1 MDFLSFLKNLPL
13 IDLGTGHKRHSTKS
27 KLIGY
32 RHAAAF
38 ASSGKTA
45 LDMGCGDG
53 FWSGRLASAGYAV
66 TSIDL
71 EKNYPAAIAVNLE
84 NGLPFPDRS
93 FDLVWST
100 DVLEHLHT
108 PVRAVAEIKRVL
120 KPGGLLTLTTPNSHF
135 WLYPVFRLFGY
146 TPNDLQNQDHKQFF
160 HIDDIKKLFPRSL
173 LFGFFPYAIAKFTIR
188 HPKAIHHLSP
198 TFVVVAARENL

>member
-1 MDFLSFLKNLPL
+1 MEILSLLKNLPL

-38 ASSGKTA
+38 AAPGKRA

-53 FWSGRLASAGYAV
+53 FWSRRLAEAGYTV

-71 EKNYPAAIAVNLE
+71 AKNYPAATVVNLE
-84 NGLPFPDRS
+84 NALPFPDTS

-108 PVRAVAEIKRVL
+108 PERAVEEIKRVL

-135 WLYPVFRLFGY
+135 WLYPVFRMFGL
-146 TPNDLQNQDHKQFF
+146 TPKDLQNPDHKQFF
-160 HIDDIKKLFPRSL
+160 HISDIRRIFPKSR
-173 LFGFFPYAIAKFTIR
+173 LFGFFPYIIAKFTIQ

-198 TFVVVAARENL
+198 SFIVVAAKEDL